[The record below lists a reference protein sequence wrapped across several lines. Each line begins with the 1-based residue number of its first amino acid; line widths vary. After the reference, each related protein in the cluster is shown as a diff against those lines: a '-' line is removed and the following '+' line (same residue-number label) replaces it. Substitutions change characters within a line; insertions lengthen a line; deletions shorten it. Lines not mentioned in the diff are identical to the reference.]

1 MNFKDFLNE
10 KSAVNKLADNKS
22 EKLTD
27 KKDLEVFSELVR
39 FRTQYAKKNGQEFD
53 SKSLEK
59 TKDELTK
66 LYNFAKSK
74 ADPTTGKQDSAAKST
89 IEKIQKIK
97 DGESKEDTEDTKEK
111 DSKDSKD
118 SEDKDEKDAD
128 FPDREKEDP
137 AKEKMKELARK
148 EAKDHKENREKSVG
162 EVDDDD
168 KEKLNKTILDNGG
181 IKLAGHALDAAITA
195 LATMLGIDANVSKM
209 VQDLASNIESL
220 NNAIKQA
227 RDGKEKAKKE
237 RDKQLKNEIDNY
249 DNAKK
254 SVETELE
261 KAKGD
266 DKKKLKKVLDDVENT
281 HQDNIDAINKNA
293 KKKIDQYDAVLA
305 MDASDEEPKKS
316 KDKE

>member
-10 KSAVNKLADNKS
+10 KAAINNLADNKS

-39 FRTQYAKKNGQEFD
+39 FRVQYAQKNGQKFD
-53 SKSLEK
+53 PKSLEK
-59 TKDELTK
+59 TADELTK
-66 LYNFAKSK
+66 LHNFAKSK
-74 ADPTTGKQDSAAKST
+74 ADPTTGKPDSAAKST

-97 DGESKEDTEDTKEK
+97 KSESKEDTEDTKEK
-111 DSKDSKD
+111 DSKDS
-118 SEDKDEKDAD
+118 EDKDKKDAD
-128 FPDREKEDP
+128 FSDREDRGKEDP
-137 AKEKMKELARK
+137 VKEISKK
-148 EAKDHKENREKSVG
+148 EAKERKESREKSAKKTSN
-162 EVDDDD
+162 DD
-168 KEKLNKTILDNGG
+168 KKKLQKTILDNGG

-195 LATMLGIDANVSKM
+195 LAAMLGIDSNVSKM
-209 VQDLASNIESL
+209 VKDLAGNIDDL
-220 NNAIKQA
+220 NKAIKDA
-227 RDGKEKAKKE
+227 KEGKENAKKE

-249 DNAKK
+249 DNAKR

-266 DKKKLKKVLDDVENT
+266 DKKKLKKVLGDVENT

-305 MDASDEEPKKS
+305 MDASDEEEPKKS